1 MMKTRFLFL
10 AILFAFLGNVA
21 IAQDAEE
28 AITDDELTRYAEAM
42 DSVERMKET
51 LMDQIT
57 EKVEN
62 NELIANSRY
71 NELSKIINDE
81 EKLKAAGATPE
92 EISFVKEITVMKEEG
107 AKSIKDTFMTMA
119 KEYIT
124 APTYNKIS
132 KALKSDPEVKKRYQ
146 VIFDEISKDE
156 EGSDTN

>member
-1 MMKTRFLFL
+1 MNIRFLIL
-10 AILFAFLGNVA
+10 AILFAFFGNIAV
-21 IAQDAEE
+21 AQDAEE

-51 LMDQIT
+51 LLAQIT
-57 EKVEN
+57 EKVEGS
-62 NELIANSRY
+62 ELIVNSRY

-81 EKLKAAGATPE
+81 EKLKATKATPE
-92 EISFVKEITVMKEEG
+92 EVAFVKEIIVMKEEG

-124 APTYNKIS
+124 PPTYNKIS

-146 VIFDEISKDE
+146 VIFDEISKGE
-156 EGSDTN
+156 EG